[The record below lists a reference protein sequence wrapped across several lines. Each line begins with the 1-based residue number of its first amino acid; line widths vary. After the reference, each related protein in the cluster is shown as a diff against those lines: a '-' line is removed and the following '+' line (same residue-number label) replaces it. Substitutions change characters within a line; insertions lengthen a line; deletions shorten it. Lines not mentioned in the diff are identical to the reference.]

1 MNCSPKGRASGV
13 TEGFLC
19 LGIRKNHIIPIL
31 CLQVFKLCYGVSK
44 HTQVLLIHVSE
55 IKLILVKEM
64 PVRTLDPFMVI
75 GEQRIHLFHPAS
87 HALEQR

>member
-1 MNCSPKGRASGV
+1 MPQHP
-13 TEGFLC
+13 
-19 LGIRKNHIIPIL
+19 INHIIPIL

-44 HTQVLLIHVSE
+44 HAQVLVIHVSE

-64 PVRTLDPFMVI
+64 PVKTLDPFMVI

-87 HALEQR
+87 HASVEAIGWGLCLRTSLDEVDS